1 MYNEIKY
8 RFHIFKSD
16 IFLVFFLRM
25 IITKKVINHKKKRSF
40 SNFLSKKRKSEFLKN
55 SFL

>member
-8 RFHIFKSD
+8 WFHIFKSD